1 MVLAPG
7 VSPAPS
13 PCAAPGAGCEF
24 PSLLLCCPARGLSL
38 YSRYSMKRDCGTGPR
53 VCIKQNAKPTVP
65 AAPTLPVARCVPLFY
80 NPCLSFGTLQP
91 RFVTSGRSQ
100 VPPCA
105 SPCVVTCVSAC
116 AGDISAV
123 PVCFPSGR
131 CEELTLETGSLRV
144 SILHRQPRAI
154 GQGTCHLSQPVPVL
168 QGSGQN
174 CTPAAELLCPPIL
187 CLAVLPA
194 SWAKQT
200 C

>member
-24 PSLLLCCPARGLSL
+24 PSLLLCCPARGLFL

-53 VCIKQNAKPTVP
+53 VCIQQNAKPTVP
-65 AAPTLPVARCVPLFY
+65 AAQTLPVARCVWLFY

-91 RFVTSGRSQ
+91 GFVTSGRSQ

-105 SPCVVTCVSAC
+105 SPCVVTCVSAR
-116 AGDISAV
+116 AGEISAV
-123 PVCFPSGR
+123 PVCFPSAR
-131 CEELTLETGSLRV
+131 CEELALDTWILAGQHPALAAKGHRAGSV
-144 SILHRQPRAI
+144 PSI
-154 GQGTCHLSQPVPVL
+154 
-168 QGSGQN
+168 
-174 CTPAAELLCPPIL
+174 PARPCAAGLWAELHALSRPAL
-187 CLAVLPA
+187 SSSSLPGCA
-194 SWAKQT
+194 A

>member
-24 PSLLLCCPARGLSL
+24 PSLLLCCPARGLFL

-53 VCIKQNAKPTVP
+53 VCIQQNAKPTVP
-65 AAPTLPVARCVPLFY
+65 AAQTLPVARCVRLFY

-105 SPCVVTCVSAC
+105 SPCVVTCVSAR
-116 AGDISAV
+116 AGEISAV
-123 PVCFPSGR
+123 PVCFPSAR
-131 CEELTLETGSLRV
+131 CEELSLDTW
-144 SILHRQPRAI
+144 ILAGRQPRAI
-154 GQGTCHLSQPVPVL
+154 GQGPCHLSQPVPVL
-168 QGSGQN
+168 QGSGQS
-174 CTPAAELLCPPIL
+174 CTPSPELLCPPIL
-187 CLAVLPA
+187 CLAVPPA
-194 SWAKQT
+194 SRAKQT
-200 C
+200 R